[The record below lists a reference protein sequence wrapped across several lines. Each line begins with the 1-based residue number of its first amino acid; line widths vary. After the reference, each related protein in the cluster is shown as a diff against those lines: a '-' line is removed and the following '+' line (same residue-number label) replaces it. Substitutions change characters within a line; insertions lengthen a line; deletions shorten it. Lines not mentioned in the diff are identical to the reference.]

1 MSEFVEI
8 IDRHG
13 RRRRAR
19 KGEVLADGERFS
31 LPMRLWTRCCG
42 MHFSRNIAAAMPF
55 ASSMPPGLPAGHRPG
70 YLFDRNNALADSVA
84 EAAYRERVQRLDAK
98 ARKRRRPDDDDD
110 RYQET
115 ERERRQDAAARAS
128 SSVGCRASAPMVA
141 SAAFRAS
148 RRGNGRLA
156 MRAGGPGIRWH
167 PPKKS
172 AQAFMASS
180 SSRRNWVVVA

>member
-8 IDRHG
+8 IDHYG

-42 MHFSRNIAAAMPF
+42 MHFSRNIAAAAMPF
-55 ASSMPPGLPAGHRPG
+55 ASSMPPVCRPG
-70 YLFDRNNALADSVA
+70 TAPATCSTEIMRLPIPVA

-115 ERERRQDAAARAS
+115 ERERRQRLARKAAEATMGAEARQPTLDEARA
-128 SSVGCRASAPMVA
+128 AA
-141 SAAFRAS
+141 SAATGGS
-148 RRGNGRLA
+148 R
-156 MRAGGPGIRWH
+156 
-167 PPKKS
+167 
-172 AQAFMASS
+172 
-180 SSRRNWVVVA
+180 